1 MKFLTNISK
10 SLISAFL
17 NEFFYFYKVQ
27 VSDTKLLGKK
37 GTTVIQLE
45 KAGSE
50 AEYIIRNVYQGSIV
64 YLEKKYNK
72 INYLLESNNKSI

>member
-1 MKFLTNISK
+1 M
-10 SLISAFL
+10 

-72 INYLLESNNKSI
+72 INLGGIYEYIRSDKNFESND